1 MKSSTTSLFPLARP
15 DAVLAPLL
23 GLGSLVLYLRTLAP
37 GLLYGDSGEFQTLV
51 YSLGMSH
58 PTGYPVYILLGRLF
72 TMLPLGGLAWRIN
85 LFSAVLGALTVSCIY
100 LIVRL
105 LAGWRLAAVTAALA
119 LAVAPLF
126 WAFSIITELYVPSCA
141 FLSGIIL
148 LLLLWRRSGKLPWL
162 GAAALLGGLS
172 LGVHPSVALAAPAV
186 LMYLALITLT
196 PGFLTRRERGRIWL
210 AAVSGALLGV
220 GLAFAAFL
228 VLDARN
234 PAAGYYHATVEP
246 ALSVWGMT
254 PADFDSPLERLK
266 FLYAARQ
273 FRYAMFADPAVTMPS
288 IARTYMNMLPET
300 FAPLTLGLM
309 GTGIIALFFPRWREG
324 LLLLAGWGVQLVFI
338 TNYNIYDVLVFF
350 IPTFVFLGIWIGT
363 GLGALMK
370 ALSWGARR
378 LRWEKAAT
386 PMSVLL
392 GIAVLGLTI
401 QFRGGMMVDAW
412 KARMPTFLR
421 HVEIPGYPFPIDHP
435 GAVQTEAQGIVDSVE
450 EDAIV
455 FVPWDLLYPC
465 YFVAHIEESR
475 TSLDFHETYPQE
487 GVSRLADSTLAYI
500 EANIDQRP
508 IYMAERPAGL
518 SVNYKVIHAGAGLY
532 RILRKE

>member
-1 MKSSTTSLFPLARP
+1 MKSSTASLFPLARP

-23 GLGSLVLYLRTLAP
+23 GLASLGLYLRTLAP

-72 TMLPLGGLAWRIN
+72 TLLPLGGLAWRVN
-85 LFSAVLGALTVSCIY
+85 LFSAVLSALTVSCIY

-119 LAVAPLF
+119 LAAAPLF
-126 WAFSIITELYVPSCA
+126 WAFSIVTELYVPACA

-148 LLLLWRRSGKLPWL
+148 LLLLWRRSGNRLWL
-162 GAAALLGGLS
+162 GAAAMLGGLS

-186 LMYLALITLT
+186 LVYLAVISLT
-196 PGFLTRRERGRIWL
+196 PGLLTRRERGRIWL
-210 AAVSGALLGV
+210 VAVGGALLGV

-228 VLDARN
+228 ALDLRN
-234 PAAGYYHATVEP
+234 PSEGYYNATVEP

-254 PADFDSPLERLK
+254 PTDFDSPLERLK

-273 FRYAMFADPAVTMPS
+273 FRYAMFADSAVTMPS
-288 IARTYMNMLPET
+288 IARTYINTLQET
-300 FAPLTLGLM
+300 FAALTLGLM
-309 GTGIIALFFPRWREG
+309 GIGVITLFFPRWREG
-324 LLLLAGWGVQLVFI
+324 LLLLIGWGVQLAFI
-338 TNYNIYDVLVFF
+338 TNYNIYDVVVFF
-350 IPTFVFLGIWIGT
+350 IPTFVFLVIWIGI

-370 ALSWGARR
+370 ALSWGAQR
-378 LRWEKAAT
+378 LRWVRAAA
-386 PMSVLL
+386 PMAVLL
-392 GIAVLGLTI
+392 GIGILGLTI
-401 QFRGGMMVDAW
+401 QFRAGMIINSW
-412 KARMPTFLR
+412 KAHLPTFLR
-421 HVEIPGYPFPIDHP
+421 QTEIPGYPYPIDHP
-435 GAVQTEAQGIVDSVE
+435 GAVQAEAQGIVDAVE

-455 FVPWDLLYPC
+455 FLPWDLLYPC
-465 YFVAHIEESR
+465 YFVAHIEEAR

-487 GVSRLADSTLAYI
+487 GVTRLADSTLAYI
-500 EANIDQRP
+500 EANINQRP

-518 SVNYKVIHAGAGLY
+518 GVNYQVFNTGAGLY